1 MKITWT
7 PSSSGSTKTPYK
19 SSPTPYKTYQTHILG
34 KDIPITVLQSPE
46 TKSLLITKGNKP
58 ARLYLGMARAKDLCN
73 ATYTIAST
81 KEFKKAINHK
91 YIPEKN
97 AISVL
102 LIREPLSQSP
112 FINTY
117 MGSGF
122 ESRLYAVMDVHH
134 VKDVKGLKGISGRVC
149 SYKIDIPESKSKEI
163 HEDIQ
168 LAIIY
173 DSIAGGRNVI
183 ASIIELKKRFKNL
196 EKVVL
201 FSVYSTYQGSK
212 RIASVCKKNKLACE
226 FFCMHELLNA
236 SPLNEYDCFYP
247 SWNISKEDEDIL
259 KTFYGEKYNKIC
271 IGGDWTA
278 NTLGKEQAIDV
289 LESQLKDLN
298 IEPKK
303 SWFLPK

>member
-7 PSSSGSTKTPYK
+7 SSSSGSTKSPYTT
-19 SSPTPYKTYQTHILG
+19 STIRYKTYQTDVLG
-34 KDIPITVLQSPE
+34 KNTPITVLQSPQ
-46 TKSLLITKGNKP
+46 TKSLLIAKNNKP
-58 ARLYLGMARAKDLCN
+58 ARVYLGMTRAKDLCI

-97 AISVL
+97 AISVM

-117 MGSGF
+117 LGSGF

-134 VKDVKGLKGISGRVC
+134 VKDDKGLKGISGRVC

-163 HEDIQ
+163 HKDIKI
-168 LAIIY
+168 AIIY
-173 DSIAGGRNVI
+173 DSIAGGRNII
-183 ASIIELKKRFKNL
+183 ASIEELKRRFPNL

-212 RIASVCKKNKLACE
+212 RVADVCKKNKLRCE

-247 SWNISKEDEDIL
+247 EWHISKEDEEVL
-259 KTFYGEKYNKIC
+259 RKFYGDKYDKIC

-289 LESQLKDLN
+289 FKSQTDELGIDT
-298 IEPKK
+298 
-303 SWFLPK
+303 SRYF

>member
-1 MKITWT
+1 MNITWT
-7 PSSSGSTKTPYK
+7 PSSSGSTQTPYAT
-19 SSPTPYKTYQTHILG
+19 SPTTYKTFQTYVLG
-34 KDIPITVLQSPE
+34 KDIPITVLQSPQ
-46 TKSLLITKGNKP
+46 TKSLLITKDNKP
-58 ARLYLGMARAKDLCN
+58 ARVYLGMARAKDLCI

-81 KEFKKAINHK
+81 KEFKEAINHR

-97 AISVL
+97 AISVI

-134 VKDVKGLKGISGRVC
+134 VKDEKGLKGISGRVC
-149 SYKIDIPESKSKEI
+149 SYKIDIPESKSMEI
-163 HEDIQ
+163 HEDIK

-173 DSIAGGRNVI
+173 DSIAGGRNII
-183 ASIIELKKRFKNL
+183 ASIRELKKRFKNL

-201 FSVYSTYQGSK
+201 FSVYSTYQGSR
-212 RIASVCKKNKLACE
+212 RIANVCKKNNLKCE

-247 SWNISKEDEDIL
+247 AWNICKEDEEIL
-259 KTFYGEKYNKIC
+259 KSFYGDKYNKIC

-278 NTLGKEQAIDV
+278 NTLGKEQAMDVFKSQTKELGIDT
-289 LESQLKDLN
+289 SRY
-298 IEPKK
+298 
-303 SWFLPK
+303 F

>member
-7 PSSSGSTKTPYK
+7 PSSSSSTQTPYTT
-19 SSPTPYKTYQTHILG
+19 SPTPYKTYQTFTLG
-34 KDIPITVLQSPE
+34 KDTPITVLQSLH
-46 TKSLLITKGNKP
+46 TRSLLITKDNKP
-58 ARLYLGMARAKDLCN
+58 ARVYLGMARAKDLCI

-81 KEFKKAINHK
+81 KEFKNAINHK

-97 AISVL
+97 AISVM
-102 LIREPLSQSP
+102 LIREPLAQSP

-149 SYKIDIPESKSKEI
+149 SYKIDIPESKSREI
-163 HEDIQ
+163 HEDIR

-173 DSIAGGRNVI
+173 DSIAGGRNII
-183 ASIIELKKRFKNL
+183 ASIRELKKQFKNL

-212 RIASVCKKNKLACE
+212 RIANICKKNKLACE

-247 SWNISKEDEDIL
+247 SWNICKEDEEIL
-259 KTFYGEKYNKIC
+259 KIFYREKYNKIC

-278 NTLGKEQAIDV
+278 NTLGKEQAVDVFKSQAKELGIDT
-289 LESQLKDLN
+289 SRY
-298 IEPKK
+298 
-303 SWFLPK
+303 F

>member
-7 PSSSGSTKTPYK
+7 PSSSGSTESPYT
-19 SSPTPYKTYQTHILG
+19 SSTIHYRTYQTHVLG
-34 KDIPITVLQSPE
+34 KDIPITVLQSPQ
-46 TKSLLITKGNKP
+46 TRSLLISKDKKP
-58 ARLYLGMARAKDLCN
+58 ARVYLGMARAKDLSI

-81 KEFKKAINHK
+81 KEFKDAINHK

-97 AISVL
+97 AISAM

-112 FINTY
+112 FLNTY
-117 MGSGF
+117 LGSGF

-134 VKDVKGLKGISGRVC
+134 VEDEKGLKGISGRVC
-149 SYKIDIPESKSKEI
+149 SYKIDIPENKSKEI
-163 HEDIQ
+163 REDIK

-173 DSIAGGRNVI
+173 DSIAGGRNII
-183 ASIIELKKRFKNL
+183 ASIEELKAKFSNL

-212 RIASVCKKNKLACE
+212 RIADICKKNNLKCE
-226 FFCMHELLNA
+226 FFCMHELLDA

-247 SWNISKEDEDIL
+247 SWNISKEDEDTL
-259 KTFYGEKYNKIC
+259 KSFYGEKYNKIC

-289 LESQLKDLN
+289 FQSQTKELD
-298 IEPKK
+298 IDT
-303 SWFLPK
+303 SRYF

>member
-46 TKSLLITKGNKP
+46 TKSLLITKNNKP
-58 ARLYLGMARAKDLCN
+58 ARLYLGMARAKDLCS

-247 SWNISKEDEDIL
+247 EWNITKEDEELL
-259 KTFYGEKYNKIC
+259 KIFYKEKFRNIC
-271 IGGDWTA
+271 MGGDWTA
-278 NTLGKEQAIDV
+278 NSLGYEQA
-289 LESQLKDLN
+289 ESVFKMQMNDLGLSELFN
-298 IEPKK
+298 
-303 SWFLPK
+303 

>member
-1 MKITWT
+1 
-7 PSSSGSTKTPYK
+7 
-19 SSPTPYKTYQTHILG
+19 
-34 KDIPITVLQSPE
+34 
-46 TKSLLITKGNKP
+46 
-58 ARLYLGMARAKDLCN
+58 MARAKDLCI

-97 AISVL
+97 AISIM

-117 MGSGF
+117 LGSGF

-134 VKDVKGLKGISGRVC
+134 VQDEKGLKGISGRVC

-163 HEDIQ
+163 HQDIKI
-168 LAIIY
+168 AIIY
-173 DSIAGGRNVI
+173 DSIAGGRNII
-183 ASIIELKKRFKNL
+183 ASIEELKQRFVNL
-196 EKVVL
+196 EKVIL
-201 FSVYSTYQGSK
+201 FSVYSTYQGSS
-212 RIASVCKKNKLACE
+212 RIAEICKKSNLKCE

-247 SWNISKEDEDIL
+247 EWHISKKDKETL
-259 KTFYGEKYNKIC
+259 KTFYGDKYNKIC

-289 LESQLKDLN
+289 FKSQTDELGIDT
-298 IEPKK
+298 
-303 SWFLPK
+303 SRYF